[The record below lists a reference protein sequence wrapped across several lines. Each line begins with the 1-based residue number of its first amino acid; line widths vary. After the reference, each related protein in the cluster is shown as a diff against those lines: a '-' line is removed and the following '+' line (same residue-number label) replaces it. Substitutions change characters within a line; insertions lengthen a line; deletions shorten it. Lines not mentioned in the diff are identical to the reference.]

1 MARKIS
7 ICYKVTASAGAEDK
21 TSIYTVEAGK
31 RFKLESCYVSF
42 PAGTY
47 YELEL
52 AFYYGD
58 KKIAPEENNYVG
70 DNQNYEDVLDF
81 TIESGESLLLYYK
94 NNNTTNTKEAFIIV
108 RGVLE

>member
-7 ICYKVTASAGAEDK
+7 ICHKVTASAGAESDV
-21 TSIYTVEAGK
+21 TIYTVQNAK
-31 RFKLESCYVSF
+31 QFKLESIYVSF

-52 AFYYGD
+52 SLYYGA
-58 KKIAPEENNYVG
+58 KKIAPEEGVWVG

-81 TIESGESLLLYYK
+81 TLFSDDGLVLHYK
-94 NNNTTNTKEAFIIV
+94 NNNTTNTKEAFVIV

>member
-1 MARKIS
+1 MSRKIS
-7 ICYKVTASAGAEDK
+7 IAYKVTASGGAEGK
-21 TSIYTVEAGK
+21 TSIYEVEAGK

-42 PAGTY
+42 PAGAY

-58 KKIAPEENNYVG
+58 KKIAPEENTYVG
-70 DNQNYEDVLDF
+70 DNQAYEDVLDF
-81 TIESGESLLLYYK
+81 TIESGEDLLLYYK
-94 NNNTTNTKEAFIIV
+94 NNNSTQTREAFVIV